1 MANYADRLS
10 AAIKAKSSRVC
21 VGLDPR
27 VDGLPPPLDE
37 MAHSGPESAA
47 EACRIFCCEI
57 ADAVADC
64 AAAVKPQAAFFEALG
79 PAGYQALWDVM
90 AHAGSLGLLVILDA
104 KRSDIGSTAEAY
116 ARAYFAPPTGVPP
129 VDALTINGYLG
140 SDGIRPFVQAA
151 EKVAGGIY
159 VLAKTSNPSSGEL
172 QDLTLDSSAHGVAVY
187 RRMAEL
193 IAHWGSAGVGESGYS
208 AVGAVVGATYPE
220 QLAELRAAVPTVPF
234 LVPGYGAQGAGAGQV
249 AGAFDEDGLG
259 AVVNSSRG
267 IILAYRNEPYA
278 SQYGPAGY
286 AAAAAAAT
294 ADMAAAINRA
304 IGI

>member
-10 AAIKAKSSRVC
+10 AAIRAKSSRVC

-27 VDGLPPPLDE
+27 VDGLPPPLSD
-37 MAHSGPESAA
+37 MARSGPGGAA

-79 PAGYQALWDVM
+79 PAGYQALWDVI
-90 AHAGSLGLLVILDA
+90 AYARALGLVVILDA

-116 ARAYFAPPTGVPP
+116 AEAYFAPPADLPP
-129 VDALTINGYLG
+129 VDALTVNGYLG

-159 VLAKTSNPSSGEL
+159 VLAKTSNSSSGEL
-172 QDLTLDSSAHGVAVY
+172 QDLTLEGPERGVAVY

-193 IAHWGSAGVGESGYS
+193 IAKWGAAGVGESGYS

-234 LVPGYGAQGAGAGQV
+234 LVPGYGAQGAGAAEV
-249 AGAFDEDGLG
+249 AGAFDDDGLG

-267 IILAYRNEPYA
+267 IIVAYRTEPYA
-278 SQYGPAGY
+278 SRYGPAGY

-304 IGI
+304 IGL